1 MVAVSQDR
9 ADHLRRLAHPLVAIC
24 DGSAEGANDRLART
38 SGVSRGPGVAC
49 ERPTKGGVMANLVVH
64 FEIHATE
71 PQRLVDFY
79 SGLLGWTFTQFGE
92 MPYWSIDTGEGAI
105 SMDGPGRGIN
115 GGLTLRR
122 GPAPEHGAPVNGSN
136 FVVGVDGNID
146 ELFKKGL
153 ELGATEALPLDDMQG
168 VG

>member
-1 MVAVSQDR
+1 M
-9 ADHLRRLAHPLVAIC
+9 
-24 DGSAEGANDRLART
+24 
-38 SGVSRGPGVAC
+38 
-49 ERPTKGGVMANLVVH
+49 GGVMANLVVH
-64 FEIHATE
+64 FEIHATD

-79 SGLLGWTFTQFGE
+79 SGLFGWTFTQFGE

-122 GPAPEHGAPVNGSN
+122 GAAPEPGAPVNGSN

-146 ELFKKGL
+146 EVFKKGL

-168 VG
+168 VGRVGYLLDPDGNVFGLISSVLSDGTDTMAGRT